1 MLRIVAVRGPSA
13 PQPRRECI
21 CWNGLLIRKRPVG
34 ADAHI
39 GPHAAP
45 SNVRTAPY
53 GQNRLVPHR
62 RAGACP
68 RRRCG
73 FAGIRRLS
81 SLHTAR
87 RHTQVPP
94 YIPGWTVDVVRRA
107 GPVCPAA
114 GMHRPIWIKPIG
126 SDRVGRGLAPAAGAG
141 SPEYA
146 GYRHSTPHG
155 GTHRCRPTFPDGL
168 STWFVGRDLCVP
180 PLECTAPYG

>member
-1 MLRIVAVRGPSA
+1 MPTSARTPHHRISVP
-13 PQPRRECI
+13 PHMDKTD
-21 CWNGLLIRKRPVG
+21 WFRP
-34 ADAHI
+34 
-39 GPHAAP
+39 
-45 SNVRTAPY
+45 
-53 GQNRLVPHR
+53 R

-168 STWFVGRDLCVP
+168 SMWFVGRDLCVP
-180 PLECTAPYG
+180 PPECTAPYGQNRLVPTA